1 MSENDTETIVSDETA
16 LEDKRVYELGYHLM
30 PDLGEDEVE
39 KAVSDIK
46 ALVEKNGGVLISNEF
61 PKLMGLSYTF
71 VIKVE
76 SRGTKFDKAH
86 FGWVKFEMYGDEAL
100 VFKEAIDLEKRI
112 IRSIIVR
119 TVREDTMKTYKRTL
133 FDSGP
138 KSDILSAPIKKL
150 ETVEE
155 KTPVS
160 EEELDKSIEKLV
172 K

>member
-1 MSENDTETIVSDETA
+1 M
-16 LEDKRVYELGYHLM
+16 
-30 PDLGEDEVE
+30 
-39 KAVSDIK
+39 
-46 ALVEKNGGVLISNEF
+46 
-61 PKLMGLSYTF
+61 
-71 VIKVE
+71 
-76 SRGTKFDKAH
+76 
-86 FGWVKFEMYGDEAL
+86 KFEMYGDEAL